1 MKNPNQTNR
10 KLMTFPIKEYPNI
23 QVNSGTMDRET
34 MKACYL
40 EFKGTIETDGEN
52 KDRAMNTTIK
62 NISRALSNSINK
74 NLFYDK
80 FICTKDISDSFVYT
94 GKSYTKIEYTLFLKQ
109 PLLKEQLTSELN
121 ILTDKVWEQS
131 IQDTPTVK
139 FHKNIISKRS
149 YAKES

>member
-1 MKNPNQTNR
+1 MSNSRQT
-10 KLMTFPIKEYPNI
+10 TFPIKQYPNI
-23 QVNSGTMDRET
+23 QVKSGTMDAQT

-40 EFKGTIETDGEN
+40 EFKGTIETGDED
-52 KDRAMNTTIK
+52 KDKAMNTTIK

-74 NLFYDK
+74 NVFYDR

-94 GKSYTKIEYTLFLKQ
+94 GKSYTKIEYTLFLKK
-109 PLLKEQLTSELN
+109 PLLKEQVISEMN

-131 IQDTPTVK
+131 IQDTPSVK